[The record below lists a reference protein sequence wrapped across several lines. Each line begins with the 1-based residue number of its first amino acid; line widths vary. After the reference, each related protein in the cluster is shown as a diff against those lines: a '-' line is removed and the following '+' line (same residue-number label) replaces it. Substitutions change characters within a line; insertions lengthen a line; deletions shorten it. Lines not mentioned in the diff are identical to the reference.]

1 MCMSMCIRPCARP
14 CALPTS
20 RLELYTQAIRAV
32 VGKLFA
38 NNAEKQGTALR
49 MLRRVAVAN
58 MEAQRREF
66 AELYQQLQCKDQQI
80 QNQQKFIQ
88 ELSETIE
95 N

>member
-1 MCMSMCIRPCARP
+1 MKECYLVKQVMSYCGVI
-14 CALPTS
+14 
-20 RLELYTQAIRAV
+20 
-32 VGKLFA
+32 
-38 NNAEKQGTALR
+38 EKQKQQKIHDLEQIIEELTIQQ
-49 MLRRVAVAN
+49 
-58 MEAQRREF
+58 EAQRREF